1 MLITKELYLALY
13 VIVDEHNEE
22 VGKQAFAVYAA
33 DYTELNERIDEL
45 PANTEKEKQYADVL
59 ELTHGLLLVDR
70 NELPAT
76 ITVRED

>member
-22 VGKQAFAVYAA
+22 VGKQAFAVYAE
-33 DYTELNERIDEL
+33 DYAELNERIDNL
-45 PANTEKEKQYADVL
+45 AANTEKEKQYADVL
-59 ELTHGLLLVDR
+59 ELTHGLVLVDG